1 MSLSLIS
8 SSIDVYITISNFA
21 LFGLNKPPNR
31 WKHINSHISKL
42 WFCSYCFFEKL
53 SSTTW
58 DLVSVGNE
66 SATLVVAL
74 ETTISFS
81 FYLDSSMIFLSV
93 CMVENTLLHLFWEL
107 QPMWESSICV
117 LLFSSVVWWS
127 PPIHFHFMSV
137 LVVLLTH
144 SATSVVT
151 HSLNIQFHHIMCWFA
166 RRVMMT
172 KWFCDVGLP
181 KNHS

>member
-1 MSLSLIS
+1 MGYIQNYRCLKTVIWVLIV
-8 SSIDVYITISNFA
+8 DFEA
-21 LFGLNKPPNR
+21 GLKN
-31 WKHINSHISKL
+31 
-42 WFCSYCFFEKL
+42 
-53 SSTTW
+53 STTW

-66 SATLVVAL
+66 IASRGTWTDHKFFILS
-74 ETTISFS
+74 T
-81 FYLDSSMIFLSV
+81 SMIFLSV

-107 QPMWESSICV
+107 HPMWESSICV

-127 PPIHFHFMSV
+127 PPIHCHLMSV

-151 HSLNIQFHHIMCWFA
+151 HSWNIQFHHIKCWFA
-166 RRVMMT
+166 RCVMMT
-172 KWFCDVGLP
+172 KWFYDVGLP

>member
-1 MSLSLIS
+1 MSSHGRFWSWSYKFHNLGPCQRRQRMCYIS
-8 SSIDVYITISNFA
+8 R
-21 LFGLNKPPNR
+21 G
-31 WKHINSHISKL
+31 
-42 WFCSYCFFEKL
+42 
-53 SSTTW
+53 TW
-58 DLVSVGNE
+58 NDF
-66 SATLVVAL
+66 
-74 ETTISFS
+74 ISFS
-81 FYLDSSMIFLSV
+81 FHLDSSMIFLSV

-107 QPMWESSICV
+107 PPMWESSICV

-151 HSLNIQFHHIMCWFA
+151 HSLNIQFHHIKCWFA

-181 KNHS
+181 KNHSL

>member
-1 MSLSLIS
+1 MGCTQKYHCL
-8 SSIDVYITISNFA
+8 TIVIWVLMVDFEA
-21 LFGLNKPPNR
+21 GLTN
-31 WKHINSHISKL
+31 
-42 WFCSYCFFEKL
+42 
-53 SSTTW
+53 STTW

-66 SATLVVAL
+66 CATLVVAL

-107 QPMWESSICV
+107 HPMWESSICV

-127 PPIHFHFMSV
+127 PPIHCHLMSV

-151 HSLNIQFHHIMCWFA
+151 HSLNIQFHHIKCWFA

-181 KNHS
+181 KKPFIII